1 MHDRFFAPNFKLG
14 VLGGGQL
21 GRMLIQEAI
30 NLNIS
35 VHVLDPDPNAP
46 CKDLA
51 SDFSV
56 GKLMSEED
64 VYQFGRDKDV
74 VTIEIEHV
82 SVEGLKRLESNG
94 IPVYPRPA
102 MLEMVQDK
110 GKQKEFYKDHNIE
123 TAPFQLVDSKNEL
136 EHEGFPYVLKARK
149 GGYDGRGVAIIRNP
163 KDLKEAFEGPYVVEQ
178 MADIDK
184 EISVIVTRNKSGE
197 TSTFPVV
204 ELDFNPDANLVEFLY
219 SPARITEDQSE
230 RAKKLALLVAEKSD
244 LVGILAVELFMLKD
258 GSIWVNEIAPRT
270 HNSGHQSIEGNASSQ
285 FAGHLRSILNL
296 APGDTSIVR
305 PSVMINLLGEPGFE
319 GPAHFEGLDT
329 ILALPGVYPHLYGK
343 KYTRPFRK
351 MGHIPVT
358 DTTLERAIDKAHHVK
373 SKIGVISKKKQ

>member
-1 MHDRFFAPNFKLG
+1 MQNRFFAPDFKLG

-30 NLNIS
+30 NLNLS

-46 CKDLA
+46 CKDVA
-51 SDFSV
+51 SEFSV

-64 VYQFGRDKDV
+64 VYQFGKDKDV

-82 SVEGLKRLESNG
+82 STQGLKRLEDDG
-94 IPVYPRPA
+94 IPVYPKSS
-102 MLEMVQDK
+102 MLEMIQDK
-110 GKQKEFYKDHNIE
+110 GRQKEFYKEHHIE

-136 EHEGFPYVLKARK
+136 EHREFPFVLKARR
-149 GGYDGRGVAIIRNP
+149 GGYDGRGVTIVRNP
-163 KDLKEAFEGPYVVEQ
+163 EDLKEAFEGPYVVEQ

-184 EISVIVTRNKSGE
+184 EISVIVTRNNSGA

-204 ELDFNPDANLVEFLY
+204 ELDFNPEANLVEFLY
-219 SPARITEDQSE
+219 SPARITEDQS
-230 RAKKLALLVAEKSD
+230 RKAKELALRVAEKSQ
-244 LVGILAVELFMLKD
+244 LVGILAVELFLLRN

-296 APGDTSIVR
+296 PPADTSIVR
-305 PSVMINLLGEPGFE
+305 PSVMINLLGEPGYE
-319 GPAHFEGLDT
+319 GPANFEGMSS
-329 ILALPGVYPHLYGK
+329 ILGLSGVYPHLYGK
-343 KYTRPFRK
+343 KNTRPFRK
-351 MGHIPVT
+351 MGHITVT
-358 DTTLERAIDKAHHVK
+358 DTTLENAIKKAREVK
-373 SKIGVISKKKQ
+373 SKIRVTAKT

>member
-1 MHDRFFAPNFKLG
+1 M
-14 VLGGGQL
+14 
-21 GRMLIQEAI
+21 
-30 NLNIS
+30 
-35 VHVLDPDPNAP
+35 
-46 CKDLA
+46 
-51 SDFSV
+51 
-56 GKLMSEED
+56 
-64 VYQFGRDKDV
+64 
-74 VTIEIEHV
+74 
-82 SVEGLKRLESNG
+82 
-94 IPVYPRPA
+94 
-102 MLEMVQDK
+102 
-110 GKQKEFYKDHNIE
+110 
-123 TAPFQLVDSKNEL
+123 
-136 EHEGFPYVLKARK
+136 
-149 GGYDGRGVAIIRNP
+149 
-163 KDLKEAFEGPYVVEQ
+163 
-178 MADIDK
+178 
-184 EISVIVTRNKSGE
+184 
-197 TSTFPVV
+197 V

-351 MGHIPVT
+351 MGHITVT

-373 SKIGVISKKKQ
+373 IKNRSHFKKEQ